1 MTKLPICIE
10 YSANGFQQKRRRR
23 APAFS
28 SLYGAG
34 NSFRAYFC
42 LFWGRCTIC
51 YDSGGYRP
59 RYFNDAEWSTLA
71 AFVER
76 LIPPDSE
83 GPSALEAHVPE
94 FIDRQMMTPYGFG
107 DLWYLHGPF
116 VPDAPAVAGYQHAYS
131 PREIYRLGFKALN
144 DAVFK
149 RFNKHFSEL
158 KSDAQ
163 DSILKDMEHGAI
175 ELTPVPSKLLF
186 SQILKNCKEGYFS
199 DPIHGGN
206 ADMAAWKM
214 IGFPGARAEFTDFVN
229 LNGAP
234 THLAPYRFL
243 AAQPI

>member
-1 MTKLPICIE
+1 MAFNKKGVAGRQL
-10 YSANGFQQKRRRR
+10 SRRSMVQGT
-23 APAFS
+23 ALGLIFAFS
-28 SLYGAG
+28 GGAAR
-34 NSFRAYFC
+34 SV
-42 LFWGRCTIC
+42 TIA
-51 YDSGGYRP
+51 GGYRP

-234 THLAPYRFL
+234 YPLGPVSIL
-243 AAQPI
+243 GSAAHMKNGKN